1 MNNVW
6 AEDDRATLNMNVND
20 CAKPRQTGYS
30 SLSRKV
36 VSIHNQKHL

>member
-1 MNNVW
+1 MKNVW
-6 AEDDRATLNMNVND
+6 AEDDRATLNVND